1 MGDAI
6 AMITLISQIY
16 RKGRGGDVRG

>member
-6 AMITLISQIY
+6 AMITQITQIY
-16 RKGRGGDVRG
+16 RNGRGGDVRG